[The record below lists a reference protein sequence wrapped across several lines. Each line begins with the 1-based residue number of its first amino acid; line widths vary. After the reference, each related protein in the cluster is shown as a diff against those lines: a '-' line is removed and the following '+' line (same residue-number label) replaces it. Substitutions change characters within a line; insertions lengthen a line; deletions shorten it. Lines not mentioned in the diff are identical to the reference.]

1 MKVVSKLARM
11 DFTVG
16 SIERDGD
23 NIIIKSHP
31 DQPMKAKVLMT
42 PEDVIGML
50 KASLNRSVISF
61 ALSFP
66 LIYLRAKRQQK
77 EKA

>member
-31 DQPMKAKVLMT
+31 DQAMKAKVLMT
-42 PEDVIGML
+42 PEDVMTML
-50 KASLNRSVISF
+50 KASFNPAVLGF

-66 LIYLRAKRQQK
+66 FIYLRSKQVSK
-77 EKA
+77 DK